1 MVVNFFKSLTASH
14 LLPSLSVDSNNN
26 YNSDNLE
33 EIQVSKI
40 AKMFQQEEETISVKP
55 MRKMSASIPSQNNSV
70 NNIVSKINA
79 LSAYAV

>member
-1 MVVNFFKSLTASH
+1 MVVNFLNSLTASY

-40 AKMFQQEEETISVKP
+40 ARMFQQEEETIPVKP
-55 MRKMSASIPSQNNSV
+55 LRKMSDNV
-70 NNIVSKINA
+70 
-79 LSAYAV
+79 

>member
-1 MVVNFFKSLTASH
+1 MVVNFLNSLTASY

-40 AKMFQQEEETISVKP
+40 ARMFQQEEETIPVKP